1 MFDLT
6 MHIFNLKFLPNIL
19 SIKWPHDDISAKKHK
34 KYIMGKKFIFVI
46 LLKYSAGI
54 KNRSFELEQQWYR

>member
-1 MFDLT
+1 MY
-6 MHIFNLKFLPNIL
+6 
-19 SIKWPHDDISAKKHK
+19 AKKHK
-34 KYIMGKKFIFVI
+34 KCIMGKEFIFVI